1 MRSLIYSRPSRAAIV
16 GLALLA
22 SSACATKNDVRDL
35 QTDLRQELQAISARQ
50 DSLFTALLAT
60 QDATR
65 SSQDLTERELMDTR
79 GEITRLLRTLTQEIQ
94 QVKELAGQN
103 QIAIQGLGGQ
113 IQDAQEMRTSRSPA
127 MDDTEP
133 RDGLLAPGL
142 GGDPD
147 QDYADAFEL
156 YRGGQLFGAQ
166 AAFEDFLSN
175 HAGDELVPQ
184 VHFHLG
190 DIHQRNGELDEAIA
204 SFERVGELYPDD
216 PRVADAEYR
225 IGVIHMERDENGEAR
240 RVFESIIN
248 TYGDSDDVFYTG
260 IVQNA
265 RDRLE
270 EIGD

>member
-1 MRSLIYSRPSRAAIV
+1 MRSLISSRSSRAAFTV
-16 GLALLA
+16 LALLA

-50 DSLFTALLAT
+50 DSLFAALLVT

-103 QIAIQGLGGQ
+103 QIAIQGLGGR
-113 IQDAQEMRTSRSPA
+113 IQNAQAGQAIPTQPVQ
-127 MDDTEP
+127 DTDP

-147 QDYADAFEL
+147 QDYADALEL

-175 HAGDELVPQ
+175 HAGDELVPL
-184 VHFHLG
+184 VHFYLG
-190 DIHQRNGELDEAIA
+190 DIHEQNDELDEAIA
-204 SFERVGELYPDD
+204 SFERVGELYPDE
-216 PRVADAEYR
+216 PRVADAKYR
-225 IGVIHMERDENGEAR
+225 IGLIHMQRDEDGEAR
-240 RVFESIIN
+240 RVFQSIIN

-270 EIGD
+270 EIGG

>member
-1 MRSLIYSRPSRAAIV
+1 MRSLISSRSSRAATAV
-16 GLALLA
+16 LALLV

-35 QTDLRQELQAISARQ
+35 QTELRRDLQAISARQ
-50 DSLFTALLAT
+50 DSLFSALLAT

-79 GEITRLLRTLTQEIQ
+79 GEITRLLRSLTQEIQ

-103 QIAIQGLGGQ
+103 QIAIQSLGGRMQ
-113 IQDAQEMRTSRSPA
+113 NAQPTQTPTTSPTQE
-127 MDDTEP
+127 TEP
-133 RDGLLAPGL
+133 RDGLLAPGM

-147 QDYADAFEL
+147 QDYADALEL

-175 HAGDELVPQ
+175 HAGDELVPL
-184 VHFHLG
+184 VHFYLG
-190 DIHQRNGELDEAIA
+190 DIHEQNEEFDEAIA
-204 SFERVGELYPDD
+204 SFERVGELYPDE

-225 IGVIHMERDENGEAR
+225 IGLIHMQRGENEQAR
-240 RVFESIIN
+240 RVFQSIIN
-248 TYGDSDDVFYTG
+248 TYGESDDVFHTG

-270 EIGD
+270 EIGG